1 MSIYRHGIKMT
12 INIINMILYNVCF
25 CRFLVTFY
33 KLRVIN
39 ESLLKI
45 KEQINQQI
53 ITGGPDNDFK
63 FINSRAE

>member
-1 MSIYRHGIKMT
+1 MSIYSISIKIA
-12 INIINMILYNVCF
+12 INKICQIPYNVCF

-45 KEQINQQI
+45 KKQIHQQ

>member
-1 MSIYRHGIKMT
+1 MSIYSHGIKMT
-12 INIINMILYNVCF
+12 INIISLILYNVCF

-45 KEQINQQI
+45 KKQIHQQ

>member
-1 MSIYRHGIKMT
+1 MSIYSNGIKIT
-12 INIINMILYNVCF
+12 VNKICRVLYNVCF

-45 KEQINQQI
+45 KKQIHQQ

>member
-1 MSIYRHGIKMT
+1 MSIYSNGIKITMNK
-12 INIINMILYNVCF
+12 ICQIPYNVCF

-45 KEQINQQI
+45 KKQIHQQ